1 MRYEISEVDILSL
14 GKIVAAVYA
23 AVCGLI
29 SWLLIP
35 LFLLIPMGGSGEEM
49 FAKGL
54 TIFFLLAA
62 PIVYAIFGFIGG
74 LVAGLIYNMMA
85 RSIGGLRFTL
95 RQDA

>member
-1 MRYEISEVDILSL
+1 MKYEISEIDILSL
-14 GKIVAAVYA
+14 GKVVAAVYA
-23 AVCGLI
+23 ACGLI
-29 SWLLIP
+29 SWLFIP
-35 LFLLIPMGGSGEEM
+35 LFLLIPMGGNGEEM
-49 FAKGL
+49 FAKGV

-74 LVAGLIYNMMA
+74 LVAGLIYNIMA